1 LELGGEATGPTDRL
15 LRPVRWFFGQLP
27 AVPREQDRTALIA
40 ILAVACG
47 VMLVGELFAVRGH
60 PVLRGAWRGML
71 HGALPLAVA
80 IGLSRRIGPPSGRRA
95 VAAGALAL
103 ILPIAI
109 RLATHKHIFRDEP
122 VLLAV
127 PLALGLSCLAVAARG
142 FDSRPY
148 GCGLGDLK
156 WWGPRLGV
164 CLAVLVPALVL
175 AVVLDPAL
183 ASFYPTWKPAR
194 QGGSAFV
201 LSHLGVALDFI
212 GWEFLFRGFLLFGL
226 ARLWGPK
233 RAIWA
238 QAIPFFL
245 LHYYKPPL
253 ELISSLPGGLAAG
266 WFCLRAGT
274 FLPLWIIHVVQMT
287 TVGAVAVWLR

>member
-1 LELGGEATGPTDRL
+1 MGPVGRL
-15 LRPVRWFFGQLP
+15 LQPVRWFFGELP
-27 AVPREQDRTALIA
+27 ATPRERDRTALIA
-40 ILAVACG
+40 ILAVACC
-47 VMLVGELFAVRGH
+47 VMLVGGFIPLRGH
-60 PVLRGAWRGML
+60 PVLRGTWRSLL

-80 IGLSRRIGPPSGRRA
+80 IGLSKRGQPTTGGKVVA
-95 VAAGALAL
+95 VAVGL
-103 ILPIAI
+103 IILCLPVAI
-109 RLATHKHIFRDEP
+109 RLGTHKLIFRENP
-122 VLLAV
+122 WLLVV
-127 PLALGLSCLAVAARG
+127 PLFFGLFFLARAGRG
-142 FDSRPY
+142 FDPGRW

-164 CLAVLVPALVL
+164 CLAVLVPGLVL

-183 ASFYPTWKPAR
+183 AAFYPSWKPAR

-201 LSHLGVALDFI
+201 LCHLGVALDFI

-233 RAIWA
+233 KAIWA

-245 LHYYKPPL
+245 LHYFKVPL
-253 ELISSLPGGLAAG
+253 ELASSLLGGLAAG

-274 FLPLWIIHVVQMT
+274 FLPLWIIHLVQMV

>member
-1 LELGGEATGPTDRL
+1 MAGESPATGGPLARL
-15 LRPVRWFFGQLP
+15 VRWFFGELP
-27 AVPREQDRTALIA
+27 ATPWERDRNALIA
-40 ILAVACG
+40 ILVVACG
-47 VMLVGELFAVRGH
+47 VMLVGDLTATRGH
-60 PVLRGAWRGML
+60 PILRGAWRGML

-80 IGLSRRIGPPSGRRA
+80 IGLSKRGGPALGRQA
-95 VAAGALAL
+95 VAAGFLAL
-103 ILPIAI
+103 CLPVAI

-127 PLALGLSCLAVAARG
+127 PLLLGLPCLAVAARG
-142 FDSRPY
+142 FDSSRW

-164 CLAVLVPALVL
+164 CLAVLVPVLVL

-183 ASFYPTWKPAR
+183 ASFYPSWKPAR

-201 LSHLGVALDFI
+201 LCHLGVGLDLL

-233 RAIWA
+233 KANWA

-245 LHYYKPPL
+245 LHYHKPTL
-253 ELISSLPGGLAAG
+253 ELLSSLPGGLAAG

-274 FLPLWIIHVVQMT
+274 FLPLWIIHLVQIVA
-287 TVGAVAVWLR
+287 VGAVAVWLR

>member
-1 LELGGEATGPTDRL
+1 MLIGEFIPL
-15 LRPVRWFFGQLP
+15 
-27 AVPREQDRTALIA
+27 
-40 ILAVACG
+40 
-47 VMLVGELFAVRGH
+47 RGH
-60 PVLRGAWRGML
+60 PVLRGAWRSML

-80 IGLSRRIGPPSGRRA
+80 MGLSRRVGPPSGRPA
-95 VAAGALAL
+95 VGAGALAL
-103 ILPIAI
+103 CVPIAI
-109 RLATHKHIFRDEP
+109 RLGTHKHIFREEP
-122 VLLAV
+122 WLLAV
-127 PLALGLSCLAVAARG
+127 PLVVGLFCLAVAARG
-142 FDSRPY
+142 FDPGRW

-156 WWGPRLGV
+156 WWGPRVGV

-175 AVVLDPAL
+175 AVVLDPKL

-201 LSHLGVALDFI
+201 LCHLGVALDFI

-233 RAIWA
+233 KAIWA

-245 LHYYKPPL
+245 LHHDKPPL
-253 ELISSLPGGLAAG
+253 ELFSSLPGGLAAG

-274 FLPLWIIHVVQMT
+274 FLPLWIIHGVQMT